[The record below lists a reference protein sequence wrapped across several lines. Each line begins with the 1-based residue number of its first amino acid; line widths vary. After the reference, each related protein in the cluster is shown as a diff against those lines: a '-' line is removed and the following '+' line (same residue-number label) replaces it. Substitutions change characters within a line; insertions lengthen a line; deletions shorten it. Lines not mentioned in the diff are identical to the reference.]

1 MSEELREV
9 FLHSRASLADDE
21 RASLSRTTRP
31 TVCREFISLRSS
43 PTTGIDSQ
51 NIPGPATRA
60 TSPSSRS
67 MVAIDALAAVIWA
80 AYLTLMLVVLSYFG
94 FVVGGRQDLES
105 NRSTEESARS
115 APSADVQSTS

>member
-1 MSEELREV
+1 M
-9 FLHSRASLADDE
+9 
-21 RASLSRTTRP
+21 T
-31 TVCREFISLRSS
+31 
-43 PTTGIDSQ
+43 
-51 NIPGPATRA
+51 GPATRA

-105 NRSTEESARS
+105 NRSTEEPARS

>member
-1 MSEELREV
+1 
-9 FLHSRASLADDE
+9 
-21 RASLSRTTRP
+21 
-31 TVCREFISLRSS
+31 
-43 PTTGIDSQ
+43 
-51 NIPGPATRA
+51 
-60 TSPSSRS
+60 

-105 NRSTEESARS
+105 NRSTGESTRS